1 MAAEL
6 GFSQGAVFR
15 HFPAKDAI
23 WMAVLDWV
31 DAELIAALDAAA
43 QQGATPLEG
52 LERVFMAHIRFVVAS
67 PGVPRIIFHE
77 LQHPDDT
84 PLKQR
89 VGPCWAATGR
99 SRPAA
104 RRGGG
109 SGLLLAGLDR
119 QAAATLFI
127 GTIQGLVMQ
136 SMLAADA
143 SAIEDDARRVVAL
156 YLRAIGEN
164 HEARRRCCRAGLAGL
179 VLVLLGA
186 FGWVLART
194 GPLAPIRVTT
204 AQVEEGAL
212 APELFGIGTWRP
224 AAAT

>member
-1 MAAEL
+1 MKPTVEATPVRQPTEIRRAEIVAAVLRLAATRSPAVITTGDMAAEL

-89 VGPCWAATGR
+89 VRALLGRYRQILARLLDAA
-99 SRPAA
+99 ADQ
-104 RRGGG
+104 
-109 SGLLLAGLDR
+109 GLLLAGLDR

-156 YLRAIGEN
+156 YLRAI
-164 HEARRRCCRAGLAGL
+164 
-179 VLVLLGA
+179 
-186 FGWVLART
+186 
-194 GPLAPIRVTT
+194 
-204 AQVEEGAL
+204 EEKS
-212 APELFGIGTWRP
+212 
-224 AAAT
+224 

>member
-1 MAAEL
+1 MNPPIEATPVRQPTEIRRAEIVAAVLRLAATRSPAAITTGDMAAEL

-43 QQGATPLEG
+43 GQGATPLEG

-89 VGPCWAATGR
+89 VRALLGRYRQILARLLDAAADR
-99 SRPAA
+99 
-104 RRGGG
+104 
-109 SGLLLAGLDR
+109 GLLLAGLDR

-156 YLRAIGEN
+156 YLRAIGEKS
-164 HEARRRCCRAGLAGL
+164 
-179 VLVLLGA
+179 
-186 FGWVLART
+186 
-194 GPLAPIRVTT
+194 
-204 AQVEEGAL
+204 
-212 APELFGIGTWRP
+212 
-224 AAAT
+224 

>member
-1 MAAEL
+1 MPTEIRRAEIVAAVLRLAATRSPAAITTGDMAAEL

-89 VGPCWAATGR
+89 VRALLGRYRQILARLLDAAADR
-99 SRPAA
+99 
-104 RRGGG
+104 
-109 SGLLLAGLDR
+109 GLLLAGLDR

-156 YLRAIGEN
+156 YLRTIGE
-164 HEARRRCCRAGLAGL
+164 RS
-179 VLVLLGA
+179 
-186 FGWVLART
+186 
-194 GPLAPIRVTT
+194 
-204 AQVEEGAL
+204 
-212 APELFGIGTWRP
+212 
-224 AAAT
+224 

>member
-1 MAAEL
+1 MKPPVEVTPVRLPTEIRRAEIVAAVLRLAATRSPAAITTGDMAAEL

-89 VGPCWAATGR
+89 VRALLGR
-99 SRPAA
+99 YRQILA
-104 RRGGG
+104 R
-109 SGLLLAGLDR
+109 LLD
-119 QAAATLFI
+119 AAADR
-127 GTIQGLVMQ
+127 G
-136 SMLAADA
+136 
-143 SAIEDDARRVVAL
+143 AR
-156 YLRAIGEN
+156 
-164 HEARRRCCRAGLAGL
+164 
-179 VLVLLGA
+179 
-186 FGWVLART
+186 
-194 GPLAPIRVTT
+194 
-204 AQVEEGAL
+204 
-212 APELFGIGTWRP
+212 
-224 AAAT
+224 

>member
-1 MAAEL
+1 MHPPIEATPVRQPTEIRRAEIVAAVLRLAATRSPAAITTGDMAAEL

-89 VGPCWAATGR
+89 VRALLGRYRQILARLLDAAADR
-99 SRPAA
+99 
-104 RRGGG
+104 
-109 SGLLLAGLDR
+109 GLLLAGLDR

-156 YLRAIGEN
+156 YLRAI
-164 HEARRRCCRAGLAGL
+164 
-179 VLVLLGA
+179 
-186 FGWVLART
+186 
-194 GPLAPIRVTT
+194 
-204 AQVEEGAL
+204 EEKS
-212 APELFGIGTWRP
+212 
-224 AAAT
+224 

>member
-1 MAAEL
+1 MKPPVEVTPVRQPTEIRRAEIVAAVLRLAATRSPAAITTGDMAAEL

-31 DAELIAALDAAA
+31 DAELIATLDAAA

-89 VGPCWAATGR
+89 VRALLGRYRQILVRLLDAAADR
-99 SRPAA
+99 
-104 RRGGG
+104 
-109 SGLLLAGLDR
+109 GLLLAGLDR

-156 YLRAIGEN
+156 YLRAIGEKS
-164 HEARRRCCRAGLAGL
+164 
-179 VLVLLGA
+179 
-186 FGWVLART
+186 
-194 GPLAPIRVTT
+194 
-204 AQVEEGAL
+204 
-212 APELFGIGTWRP
+212 
-224 AAAT
+224 

>member
-1 MAAEL
+1 MKPPVEVTPVRLPTEIRRAEIVAAVLRLAATRSPAAITTGDMAAEL

-31 DAELIAALDAAA
+31 NAELIAALDAAA

-89 VGPCWAATGR
+89 VRALLGRYRQILARLLDAAADR
-99 SRPAA
+99 
-104 RRGGG
+104 
-109 SGLLLAGLDR
+109 GLLLAGLDR

-156 YLRAIGEN
+156 YLRAI
-164 HEARRRCCRAGLAGL
+164 
-179 VLVLLGA
+179 
-186 FGWVLART
+186 
-194 GPLAPIRVTT
+194 
-204 AQVEEGAL
+204 EEKS
-212 APELFGIGTWRP
+212 
-224 AAAT
+224 

>member
-1 MAAEL
+1 MKPPVEVTPVRQPTEIRRAEIVAAVLRLAATRSPAAITTGDMAAEL

-89 VGPCWAATGR
+89 VRALLGRYRQILVRLLDAAADR
-99 SRPAA
+99 
-104 RRGGG
+104 
-109 SGLLLAGLDR
+109 GLLLAGLDR

-156 YLRAIGEN
+156 YLRAI
-164 HEARRRCCRAGLAGL
+164 
-179 VLVLLGA
+179 
-186 FGWVLART
+186 
-194 GPLAPIRVTT
+194 
-204 AQVEEGAL
+204 EEKS
-212 APELFGIGTWRP
+212 
-224 AAAT
+224 

>member
-1 MAAEL
+1 MKPPVEVTPVRLPTEIRRAEIVAAVLRLAATRSPAAITTGDMAAEL

-67 PGVPRIIFHE
+67 PGVPRLIFHE

-89 VGPCWAATGR
+89 VRALLGRYRQILARLLDAAADR
-99 SRPAA
+99 
-104 RRGGG
+104 
-109 SGLLLAGLDR
+109 GLLLAGLDR

-156 YLRAIGEN
+156 YLRAI
-164 HEARRRCCRAGLAGL
+164 
-179 VLVLLGA
+179 
-186 FGWVLART
+186 
-194 GPLAPIRVTT
+194 
-204 AQVEEGAL
+204 EEKS
-212 APELFGIGTWRP
+212 
-224 AAAT
+224 

>member
-1 MAAEL
+1 MKPPVEVTPVRQPTEIRRAEIVAAVLRLAATRSPAAITTGDMAAEL

-89 VGPCWAATGR
+89 VRALLGRYRQILARLLDAAADR
-99 SRPAA
+99 
-104 RRGGG
+104 
-109 SGLLLAGLDR
+109 GLLLAGLDR

-156 YLRAIGEN
+156 YLRAI
-164 HEARRRCCRAGLAGL
+164 
-179 VLVLLGA
+179 
-186 FGWVLART
+186 
-194 GPLAPIRVTT
+194 
-204 AQVEEGAL
+204 EEKS
-212 APELFGIGTWRP
+212 
-224 AAAT
+224 

>member
-1 MAAEL
+1 MKPPVQVTPVRLPTEIRRAEIVAAVLRLAATRSPAAITTGDMAAEL

-31 DAELIAALDAAA
+31 DAELIAALDPAA

-89 VGPCWAATGR
+89 VRALLGRYRQILARLLDAAADR
-99 SRPAA
+99 
-104 RRGGG
+104 
-109 SGLLLAGLDR
+109 GLLLAGLDR

-156 YLRAIGEN
+156 YLRAI
-164 HEARRRCCRAGLAGL
+164 
-179 VLVLLGA
+179 
-186 FGWVLART
+186 
-194 GPLAPIRVTT
+194 
-204 AQVEEGAL
+204 EEKS
-212 APELFGIGTWRP
+212 
-224 AAAT
+224 

>member
-1 MAAEL
+1 MKPPVEVTPVRQPTEIRRAEIVAAVLRLAATRSPAAITTGDMAAEL

-31 DAELIAALDAAA
+31 DAELIATLDAAA

-89 VGPCWAATGR
+89 VRALLGRYRQILARLLDAAADR
-99 SRPAA
+99 
-104 RRGGG
+104 
-109 SGLLLAGLDR
+109 GLLLAGLDR

-156 YLRAIGEN
+156 YLRAIGEKS
-164 HEARRRCCRAGLAGL
+164 
-179 VLVLLGA
+179 
-186 FGWVLART
+186 
-194 GPLAPIRVTT
+194 
-204 AQVEEGAL
+204 
-212 APELFGIGTWRP
+212 
-224 AAAT
+224 

>member
-1 MAAEL
+1 MKPLVEATPVRQPTEIRRAEIVAAVLRLAATRSPAAITTGDMAAEL

-31 DAELIAALDAAA
+31 DAELITALDAAA
-43 QQGATPLEG
+43 REGATPLEG

-89 VGPCWAATGR
+89 VRALLGRYRQILARLLDAA
-99 SRPAA
+99 ADQ
-104 RRGGG
+104 
-109 SGLLLAGLDR
+109 GLLLAGLDR

-156 YLRAIGEN
+156 YLRAIGEKS
-164 HEARRRCCRAGLAGL
+164 
-179 VLVLLGA
+179 
-186 FGWVLART
+186 
-194 GPLAPIRVTT
+194 
-204 AQVEEGAL
+204 
-212 APELFGIGTWRP
+212 
-224 AAAT
+224 

>member
-1 MAAEL
+1 MKPPVEVTPVRLPTEIRRAEIVAAVLRLAATRSPAAITTGDMAAEL

-43 QQGATPLEG
+43 REGATPLEG

-89 VGPCWAATGR
+89 VRALLGRYRQILARLLDAAADR
-99 SRPAA
+99 
-104 RRGGG
+104 
-109 SGLLLAGLDR
+109 GLLLAGLDR

-156 YLRAIGEN
+156 YLRAI
-164 HEARRRCCRAGLAGL
+164 
-179 VLVLLGA
+179 
-186 FGWVLART
+186 
-194 GPLAPIRVTT
+194 
-204 AQVEEGAL
+204 EEKS
-212 APELFGIGTWRP
+212 
-224 AAAT
+224 

>member
-1 MAAEL
+1 MNPPIEATPVRQPTEIRRAEIVAAVLRLAATRSPAAITTGDMAAEL

-89 VGPCWAATGR
+89 VRALLGRYRQILARLLDAAADR
-99 SRPAA
+99 
-104 RRGGG
+104 
-109 SGLLLAGLDR
+109 GLLLAGLDR

-156 YLRAIGEN
+156 YLRAI
-164 HEARRRCCRAGLAGL
+164 
-179 VLVLLGA
+179 
-186 FGWVLART
+186 
-194 GPLAPIRVTT
+194 
-204 AQVEEGAL
+204 EEKS
-212 APELFGIGTWRP
+212 
-224 AAAT
+224 

>member
-1 MAAEL
+1 MKPPIEATPVRQPTEIRRAEIVAAVLRLAATRSPAAITTGDMAAEL

-89 VGPCWAATGR
+89 VRALLGRYRQILARLLDAAADR
-99 SRPAA
+99 
-104 RRGGG
+104 
-109 SGLLLAGLDR
+109 GLLLAGLDR

-156 YLRAIGEN
+156 YLRAIGEKS
-164 HEARRRCCRAGLAGL
+164 
-179 VLVLLGA
+179 
-186 FGWVLART
+186 
-194 GPLAPIRVTT
+194 
-204 AQVEEGAL
+204 
-212 APELFGIGTWRP
+212 
-224 AAAT
+224 

>member
-1 MAAEL
+1 MKPPVEVTPVRQPTEIRRAEIVAAVLRLAATRSPAAITTGDMAAEL

-31 DAELIAALDAAA
+31 DAELIAAIDAAA

-89 VGPCWAATGR
+89 VRALLGRYRQILARLLDAAADR
-99 SRPAA
+99 
-104 RRGGG
+104 
-109 SGLLLAGLDR
+109 GLLLAGLDR

-156 YLRAIGEN
+156 YLRAI
-164 HEARRRCCRAGLAGL
+164 
-179 VLVLLGA
+179 
-186 FGWVLART
+186 
-194 GPLAPIRVTT
+194 
-204 AQVEEGAL
+204 EEKS
-212 APELFGIGTWRP
+212 
-224 AAAT
+224 

>member
-1 MAAEL
+1 MKPPVEVTPVRLPTEIRRAEIVAAVLRLAATRSPAAITTGDMAAEL

-89 VGPCWAATGR
+89 VRALLGRYRQILARLLDAAADR
-99 SRPAA
+99 
-104 RRGGG
+104 
-109 SGLLLAGLDR
+109 GLLLAGLDR

-156 YLRAIGEN
+156 YLRAIGE
-164 HEARRRCCRAGLAGL
+164 RS
-179 VLVLLGA
+179 
-186 FGWVLART
+186 
-194 GPLAPIRVTT
+194 
-204 AQVEEGAL
+204 
-212 APELFGIGTWRP
+212 
-224 AAAT
+224 

>member
-1 MAAEL
+1 MKPTVEATPVRQPTEIRRAEIVAAVLRLAATRSPAAITTGDMAAEL

-31 DAELIAALDAAA
+31 DAELIAALDPAA

-89 VGPCWAATGR
+89 VRALLGRYRQILARLLDAAADR
-99 SRPAA
+99 
-104 RRGGG
+104 
-109 SGLLLAGLDR
+109 GLLLAGLDR

-156 YLRAIGEN
+156 YLRAI
-164 HEARRRCCRAGLAGL
+164 
-179 VLVLLGA
+179 
-186 FGWVLART
+186 
-194 GPLAPIRVTT
+194 
-204 AQVEEGAL
+204 EEKS
-212 APELFGIGTWRP
+212 
-224 AAAT
+224 

>member
-1 MAAEL
+1 MKPLVEVTPVRQPTEIRRAEIVAAVLRLAATRSPAAITTGDMAAEL

-89 VGPCWAATGR
+89 VRALLGRYRQILARLLDAAADR
-99 SRPAA
+99 
-104 RRGGG
+104 
-109 SGLLLAGLDR
+109 GLLLAGLDR

-156 YLRAIGEN
+156 YLRAI
-164 HEARRRCCRAGLAGL
+164 
-179 VLVLLGA
+179 
-186 FGWVLART
+186 
-194 GPLAPIRVTT
+194 
-204 AQVEEGAL
+204 EEKS
-212 APELFGIGTWRP
+212 
-224 AAAT
+224 

>member
-1 MAAEL
+1 MKPLVEATPVRQPTEIRRAEIVAAVLRLAATRSPAAITTGDMAAEL

-31 DAELIAALDAAA
+31 DAELITALDAAA
-43 QQGATPLEG
+43 REGATPLEG

-89 VGPCWAATGR
+89 VRALLGRYRQILARLLDAA
-99 SRPAA
+99 ADQ
-104 RRGGG
+104 
-109 SGLLLAGLDR
+109 GLLLAGLDR

-136 SMLAADA
+136 SMLAPDA

-156 YLRAIGEN
+156 YLRAI
-164 HEARRRCCRAGLAGL
+164 
-179 VLVLLGA
+179 
-186 FGWVLART
+186 
-194 GPLAPIRVTT
+194 
-204 AQVEEGAL
+204 EEKS
-212 APELFGIGTWRP
+212 
-224 AAAT
+224 

>member
-1 MAAEL
+1 MKPPVEVTPVRQPTEIRRAEIVAAVLRLAATRSPAAITTGDMAAEL

-31 DAELIAALDAAA
+31 DAELIATLDAAA

-89 VGPCWAATGR
+89 VRALLGRYRQILARLLDAAADR
-99 SRPAA
+99 
-104 RRGGG
+104 
-109 SGLLLAGLDR
+109 GLLLAGLDR
-119 QAAATLFI
+119 QAAATLFV

-156 YLRAIGEN
+156 YLRAIGEKS
-164 HEARRRCCRAGLAGL
+164 
-179 VLVLLGA
+179 
-186 FGWVLART
+186 
-194 GPLAPIRVTT
+194 
-204 AQVEEGAL
+204 
-212 APELFGIGTWRP
+212 
-224 AAAT
+224 

>member
-1 MAAEL
+1 MKPPVEVTPVRLPTEIRRAEIVAAVLRLAATRSPAAITTGDMAAEL

-31 DAELIAALDAAA
+31 DAELIAALHAAA

-89 VGPCWAATGR
+89 VRALLGRYRQILARLLDAAADR
-99 SRPAA
+99 
-104 RRGGG
+104 
-109 SGLLLAGLDR
+109 GLLLAGLDR

-156 YLRAIGEN
+156 YLRAIGEKS
-164 HEARRRCCRAGLAGL
+164 
-179 VLVLLGA
+179 
-186 FGWVLART
+186 
-194 GPLAPIRVTT
+194 
-204 AQVEEGAL
+204 
-212 APELFGIGTWRP
+212 
-224 AAAT
+224 

>member
-1 MAAEL
+1 MKPPVEATPVRQPTEIRRAEIVAAVLRLAATRSPAAITTGDMAAEL

-31 DAELIAALDAAA
+31 DAELITALDAAA
-43 QQGATPLEG
+43 REGATPLEG

-89 VGPCWAATGR
+89 VRALLGRYRQILARLLDAAADR
-99 SRPAA
+99 
-104 RRGGG
+104 
-109 SGLLLAGLDR
+109 GLLLAGLDR

-156 YLRAIGEN
+156 YLRAI
-164 HEARRRCCRAGLAGL
+164 
-179 VLVLLGA
+179 
-186 FGWVLART
+186 
-194 GPLAPIRVTT
+194 
-204 AQVEEGAL
+204 EEKS
-212 APELFGIGTWRP
+212 
-224 AAAT
+224 

>member
-1 MAAEL
+1 MKPPVEVTPVRLPTEIRRAEIVAAVLRLAATRSPAAITTGDMAAEL

-89 VGPCWAATGR
+89 VRALLGRYRQILARLLDAAADR
-99 SRPAA
+99 
-104 RRGGG
+104 
-109 SGLLLAGLDR
+109 GLLLAGLDR

-136 SMLAADA
+136 SMLAGGA
-143 SAIEDDARRVVAL
+143 SAIEDGARRVVAL
-156 YLRAIGEN
+156 YLRAI
-164 HEARRRCCRAGLAGL
+164 
-179 VLVLLGA
+179 
-186 FGWVLART
+186 
-194 GPLAPIRVTT
+194 
-204 AQVEEGAL
+204 EEKS
-212 APELFGIGTWRP
+212 
-224 AAAT
+224 

>member
-1 MAAEL
+1 MESIPSRLPTEVRQAAIVGAVLRLAATRSPATITTGDIAGEL
-6 GFSQGAVFR
+6 GFTQGAVFR
-15 HFPAKDAI
+15 HFPTKDAI
-23 WMAVLDWV
+23 WLAVLEWV

-89 VGPCWAATGR
+89 VRALLGRYRQILARLLDAAADR
-99 SRPAA
+99 
-104 RRGGG
+104 
-109 SGLLLAGLDR
+109 GLLLAGLDR

-156 YLRAIGEN
+156 YLRAI
-164 HEARRRCCRAGLAGL
+164 
-179 VLVLLGA
+179 
-186 FGWVLART
+186 
-194 GPLAPIRVTT
+194 
-204 AQVEEGAL
+204 EEKS
-212 APELFGIGTWRP
+212 
-224 AAAT
+224 